1 MKHQPRSAVWCITST
16 MFCQPACILK
26 HAGVEYAS
34 LADADADTHRHRHT
48 DRHTHTHTTH
58 TRGVMRLKDYSH
70 HNYLII
76 YADPFHPRCVRLVDL
91 NTNIRILE
99 FLEE

>member
-1 MKHQPRSAVWCITST
+1 

-34 LADADADTHRHRHT
+34 LADADTHYPSLLT
-48 DRHTHTHTTH
+48 HTHTHTH
-58 TRGVMRLKDYSH
+58 TRGEMRLKDYSH
-70 HNYLII
+70 HNDLII
-76 YADPFHPRCVRLVDL
+76 YSDPFHPRCVRLVDL